1 MLYNGGEH
9 HKDVQCARLS
19 RRYKRHGYSA
29 IGLTI
34 MSFVIIVQIRGIITI
49 ISDFCIRSTIKGTE
63 CMEASNLFN
72 LFMHPL
78 FPNKGNQMQ
87 VYYNTIFIKHYR
99 LIPKTSH
106 FNLIILRCLNSHT
119 RSESH

>member
-19 RRYKRHGYSA
+19 RRYKRQGYSA
-29 IGLTI
+29 IGRTI

-72 LFMHPL
+72 LFMHLL
-78 FPNKGNQMQ
+78 FCRRMRFPTKEIRCRFI
-87 VYYNTIFIKHYR
+87 TIFTIQY
-99 LIPKTSH
+99 
-106 FNLIILRCLNSHT
+106 
-119 RSESH
+119 